1 MTYLFLLLAIVGNAF
16 AAPKWVEEARL
27 EDGKYHYVIC
37 SHDGADPED
46 VKQIAENRCLASA
59 AKLGGVRVTLSNK
72 TVQSLTG
79 ADSSEVAEIVPFET
93 NVKCEWTDRYQE
105 KIENG
110 FRIWL
115 RCRILKS
122 DIGKRVTQETSQVD
136 KGANTKV
143 VSYKRALLTI
153 TSVPQADKIVI
164 EGRGPSR
171 VIDPKNNLIK
181 IELTELDNKVIVR
194 KQKFKD
200 GVYLIP
206 SDWKHGDSMF
216 QTIYLQQDM

>member
-1 MTYLFLLLAIVGNAF
+1 MLLLSPAF
-16 AAPKWVEEARL
+16 AQLPAWVTHSNL
-27 EDGKYHYVIC
+27 SDTSYHYVVC
-37 SHDGADPED
+37 SHDGADPEE
-46 VKQIAENRCLASA
+46 VRQIAENRCLASA
-59 AKLGGVRVTLSNK
+59 AKLGGVKVTLSNK

-79 ADSSEVAEIVPFET
+79 ADSSEVAEIVPFEK

-122 DIGKRVTQETSQVD
+122 EIEKRVGQEDSPGD
-136 KGANTKV
+136 KSANSKV
-143 VSYKRALLTI
+143 TPYKRALLTI

-164 EGRGPSR
+164 EGHGPSR
-171 VIDPKNNLIK
+171 VIDPKSNLIK
-181 IELTELDNKVIVR
+181 IEVTELDTKVVVR

-200 GVYLIP
+200 GIYVLP
-206 SDWKHGDSMF
+206 NGWKHGDSLF
-216 QTIYLQQDM
+216 QTIYLQQDL